1 MIELSVPRDFVEVVL
16 RLSVSAVAGAVIGL
30 ERYVHGRSAGLRTH
44 VLVCAGSAM
53 FTIFSL
59 FAPLYHQVGGPTT
72 SDPGRIAAQIVTGIG
87 FLGAGVIIKQGA
99 TVRGLTTAACLWV
112 AASIGMAAGG
122 GLYLISAFVTAL
134 TVLTLVGL
142 NLFERRFEHSIYR
155 RVIVVTD
162 LQAGVRDV
170 IDAVNSAGARV
181 FSCDSERDFTSQRTT
196 IYMDVRLTRR
206 DGSTQSTADHALSS
220 LKASGITV
228 LSFSWTR

>member
-1 MIELSVPRDFVEVVL
+1 MVGLTVPQDAAEIVA
-16 RLSVSAVAGAVIGL
+16 RLSVSAIAGAVIGL

-59 FAPLYHQVGGPTT
+59 LAPLYDSAGVPN

-122 GLYLISAFVTAL
+122 GLYLVSAFVTAL
-134 TVLTLVGL
+134 TVLTLIGL
-142 NLFERRFEHSIYR
+142 NWFERRFEHAIYR
-155 RVIVVTD
+155 RVVVVTD
-162 LQAGVRDV
+162 LEAGVREI
-170 IDAVNSAGARV
+170 IDAVNSAGAKV
-181 FSCDSERDFTSQRTT
+181 FACDSERDFSQGKMTV
-196 IYMDVRLTRR
+196 YMDVRLTRR
-206 DGSTQSTADHALSS
+206 DGSTQSIADNSLSA
-220 LKASGITV
+220 LKAAKV
-228 LSFSWTR
+228 NVFSFSWTR